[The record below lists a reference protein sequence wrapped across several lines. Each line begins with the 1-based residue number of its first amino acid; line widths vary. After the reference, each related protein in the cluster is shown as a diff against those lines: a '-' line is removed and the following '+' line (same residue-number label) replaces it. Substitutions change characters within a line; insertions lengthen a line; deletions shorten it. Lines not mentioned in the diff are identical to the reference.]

1 MTEIVK
7 MLKVQYDDSYKM
19 LKSIV
24 EICPD
29 ELWKADNNG
38 LPVWNNVVHALM
50 GSDFWLRLDYKA
62 DFGSSFCLP
71 EKIGEKLYRDEWCC
85 EKDGS
90 MTKEQVTDLFKIFD
104 VKKDEFFD
112 SLTDDMLCRKILDDM
127 DFTYLSVICAQIRH
141 IMCHVGI
148 CQDAVTSFGGED
160 IPWVA
165 FGEN

>member
-1 MTEIVK
+1 MNEIVK

-19 LKSIV
+19 LKSAV

-29 ELWKADNNG
+29 ELWKAYNNG
-38 LPVWNNVVHALM
+38 LPVWNNVVHALI

-62 DFGSSFCLP
+62 NFLSSFSLP
-71 EKIGEKLYRDEWCC
+71 EGIGEKLYQDEWCG
-85 EKDGS
+85 ETDGF
-90 MTKEQVTDLFKIFD
+90 MTKEQVMDCFKLFD
-104 VKKDEFFD
+104 VKKDKFFD
-112 SLTDDMLCRKILDDM
+112 SLDDEMLCKKILDDM

-148 CQDAVTSFGGED
+148 CQDAITVFGGGD
-160 IPWVA
+160 IPWAA